1 MPFSI
6 KNRFSSSQVHYP
18 EISGPIKGKPASKN
32 CILTSTTCNV
42 DSYTVYQKKA
52 CSFDMRPPGAGERTP
67 KLKLS
72 VTEMTWLSKTI
83 ETEIHNTKE

>member
-1 MPFSI
+1 
-6 KNRFSSSQVHYP
+6 
-18 EISGPIKGKPASKN
+18 
-32 CILTSTTCNV
+32 
-42 DSYTVYQKKA
+42 
-52 CSFDMRPPGAGERTP
+52 TP

>member
-1 MPFSI
+1 
-6 KNRFSSSQVHYP
+6 
-18 EISGPIKGKPASKN
+18 
-32 CILTSTTCNV
+32 V

>member
-1 MPFSI
+1 
-6 KNRFSSSQVHYP
+6 
-18 EISGPIKGKPASKN
+18 
-32 CILTSTTCNV
+32 
-42 DSYTVYQKKA
+42 
-52 CSFDMRPPGAGERTP
+52 RPPGAGERTP